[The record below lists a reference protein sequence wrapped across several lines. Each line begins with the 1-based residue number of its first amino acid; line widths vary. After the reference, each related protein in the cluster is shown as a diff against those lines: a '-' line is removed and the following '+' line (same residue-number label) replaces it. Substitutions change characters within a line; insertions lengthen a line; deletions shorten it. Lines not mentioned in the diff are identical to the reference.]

1 MIPTISRTFA
11 VDLAERAAWTFVQA
25 FVGTA
30 SAVIVGS
37 NTQNVVHLSFWQQLG
52 AAGFGA
58 GVGAVTSLVKGV
70 GAGLIT
76 GTASTSKTVAA
87 APPAGA
93 HAADS
98 PATTGADSE
107 LASVL
112 VSSGQV
118 PAFDD
123 SDPAPPA

>member
-11 VDLAERAAWTFVQA
+11 IDLAERAGWTFVQS
-25 FVGTA
+25 FVA
-30 SAVIVGS
+30 AAALVLVGA
-37 NTQNVVHLSFWQQLG
+37 NTQNVIHLSFWQQVG
-52 AAGFGA
+52 AAGLGA

-70 GAGLIT
+70 AAGLFT

-87 APPAGA
+87 SAPTGA
-93 HAADS
+93 HAAADT
-98 PATTGADSE
+98 PATTTADSE

-118 PAFDD
+118 PPFDTAD
-123 SDPAPPA
+123 PPA